1 MTTNE
6 FIVSLS
12 CPDRPGI
19 VHAVSGALLSAGC
32 NITESQQFESP
43 ETHNFFM
50 RIAVATAQD
59 IDAVRNAL
67 GPVRD
72 EFGMEL
78 GITAAGSRVTTL
90 IMVSKEGHALNDLLF
105 AQRAGTLPVEIPVIV
120 SNHLDLKPMAD
131 FHGIEFIHIPVTA
144 ATKAQAE
151 AQAEAQLLALVDEH
165 NIELVVLARYMQI
178 LSDDLC
184 RALSGR
190 AINIHHSFLPSFK
203 GAKPYHQAHARG
215 VKLIGATAHYVTA
228 DLDEGPI
235 IEQEVIRVD
244 HARTAGQFVAMGRD
258 VEGRTLTRAVA
269 WHAERRV
276 MLDGY
281 RTVVFS

>member
-1 MTTNE
+1 MSTNE

-19 VHAVSGALLSAGC
+19 VHAVSGALLQAGC

-50 RIAVATAQD
+50 RIAVATEQPIADLRAALEPIAAAFSMNLD
-59 IDAVRNAL
+59 IGAEGAPLR
-67 GPVRD
+67 
-72 EFGMEL
+72 
-78 GITAAGSRVTTL
+78 TL
-90 IMVSKEGHALNDLLF
+90 IMCSTEGHALNDLLF
-105 AQRAGTLPVEIPVIV
+105 AQRAGTLPIEVPVIV

-131 FHGIEFIHIPVTA
+131 FYGIEFVHIPVTA
-144 ATKAQAE
+144 ATKAEAE
-151 AQAEAQLLALVDEH
+151 ARLLELVATHD
-165 NIELVVLARYMQI
+165 IELVVLARYMQI

-184 RALSGR
+184 RSLNGK

-244 HARTAGQFVAMGRD
+244 HARTASQFVAMGRN
-258 VEGRTLTRAVA
+258 VEGRTLTRAVG

-276 MLDGY
+276 MLDGH